1 MVVGKLDRYMQKMK
15 LDHLLTPHTWINS
28 KWIKDLNV
36 RPQTIKILEE
46 NTYLFNSPA
55 PKSQVEPFATCL
67 LSTLKILDSK
77 SYSILD
83 GFKKAFL
90 FNKSIPKR
98 IFILTVI

>member
-1 MVVGKLDRYMQKMK
+1 MAQEKETRQLSYNTR
-15 LDHLLTPHTWINS
+15 INS